1 MRKWY
6 ERHVFPRVVDATLN
20 NEAVSKLRRQVLEA
34 ARPRVLELGFGTGLN
49 LPCYPA
55 TIEEITAADLGGSRP
70 DYVIER
76 LRESRVRV
84 CLETMDATRLK
95 YPDAGFATVVTSFFL
110 CSVPSPE
117 SVLQEIRRVLEPQG
131 QYLFLEHG
139 ASPSPVL
146 RAWQKVMVPLTQCF
160 GCGCRPNLPIADLI
174 LGAGFRLE
182 TLREMDRAR
191 LGRASGHLFLGR
203 ARKF

>member
-6 ERHVFPRVVDATLN
+6 ERHVFPRVVDATLK
-20 NEAVSKLRRQVLEA
+20 NETVARLRRQVLET

-55 TIEEITAADLGGSRP
+55 TIEEITAADLGECRP
-70 DYVIER
+70 NYVIER

-84 CLETMDATRLK
+84 HLETMDATRLGF
-95 YPDAGFATVVTSFFL
+95 PDAGFATVVTSFFL

-117 SVLQEIRRVLEPQG
+117 AVLQEIWRVLEPQG
-131 QYLFLEHG
+131 RYLFLEHG
-139 ASPSPVL
+139 ACPSPVL
-146 RAWQKVMVPLTQCF
+146 RVWQKVMLPLTRSF
-160 GCGCRPNLPIADLI
+160 GCGCRPNLPIGDLI
-174 LGAGFRLE
+174 QSAGFRLDA
-182 TLREMDRAR
+182 LREMDLGR
-191 LGRASGHLFLGR
+191 LGRASGHLFLGQ